1 MEITL
6 EKILAPRMAKK
17 SCPDNLLAQNQNS
30 DKPTLLLSELIEKY
44 ISTNISD
51 GKWQKRT
58 VPDHRNRIS
67 SLLSILGDRPV
78 ISINREDIRNF
89 REMLKKLP
97 PRWKEKMDKSG
108 ETAEHLAQNNS
119 SKTLTISS
127 INTMVEAVSSLFSW
141 AMSEGLMTTNPAKN
155 LSLKDEQA
163 VIDKRQPL
171 SLKDIQTLFSA
182 EITPQINLITQ
193 LIIGVP

>member
-1 MEITL
+1 
-6 EKILAPRMAKK
+6 
-17 SCPDNLLAQNQNS
+17 
-30 DKPTLLLSELIEKY
+30 
-44 ISTNISD
+44 
-51 GKWQKRT
+51 
-58 VPDHRNRIS
+58 
-67 SLLSILGDRPV
+67 
-78 ISINREDIRNF
+78 
-89 REMLKKLP
+89 
-97 PRWKEKMDKSG
+97 MDKSG

-171 SLKDIQTLFSA
+171 SLKDIQTLFFSGDY
-182 EITPQINLITQ
+182 TPDKFNNPAYYWCPLISLYTGMRLEEVAQ
-193 LIIGVP
+193 LHCEDIYGRRNISVRYKERQQ